1 MKKALVVVLALVMTL
16 SVVGLVSCA
25 GKTYEGEYKYEN
37 PYAKGNYYGAK
48 VKVTI
53 QGNVITNVE
62 LLSDSETGWTN
73 LSPNWTSN
81 GYAGGAAAEA
91 APDSQGKTNW
101 RKYGKD
107 MVASFTGLTTEE
119 VLGIKVFINKKGEP
133 YTTNDY
139 SIETIKYIPDQLAVV
154 MNGHGDFGK
163 GAGATQSS
171 ARVILAV
178 QNAILK
184 SQGKTENKN
193 CVLLDLG
200 TTATSYGLV
209 HGQGYVGQATVTV
222 KYGEIT
228 DAKLDETCLPTYITA
243 TGEADGTY
251 LVSGKVIDHG
261 SPATKT
267 FYKTVRFADVTME
280 YSTEEIDATYKQG
293 EEVKTTKVSKGYMV
307 GDKTML
313 EFFADEAN
321 CKKYAEAVANG
332 EVTVAT
338 ADGDKKDVMTAAALV
353 KSQNG
358 YWSGNKINAGQ
369 IGWKA
374 NVEATLK
381 YVKQYGFDGI
391 TAKDD
396 LKYQDGYDKN
406 SDKNKTDLMYNEWF
420 DKNGVATGATW
431 TDLWDYVNL
440 LHSAFNQAN
449 K

>member
-1 MKKALVVVLALVMTL
+1 MKKALVVVLALVMAL

-25 GKTYEGEYKYEN
+25 GKTYEGEYSYSN
-37 PYAKGNYYGAK
+37 WGHTYGAK
-48 VKVTI
+48 VKVTV

-62 LLSDSETGWTN
+62 LLPDSETKWINLSSNWTN
-73 LSPNWTSN
+73 APSASDPN
-81 GYAGGAAAEA
+81 AEA
-91 APDSQGKTNW
+91 YPDTAGKINW
-101 RKYGKD
+101 RQYGQA
-107 MVASFTGLTTEE
+107 MVDSFTGLTVDQ
-119 VLGIKVFINKKGEP
+119 VLGIKVYVNANGEP
-133 YTTNDY
+133 YTTRDY
-139 SIETIKYIPDQLAVV
+139 SIETIKYVPEQLALVV
-154 MNGHGDFGK
+154 NGYGEFTK
-163 GAGATQSS
+163 ETGATQSS
-171 ARVILAV
+171 SRVILAV
-178 QNAILK
+178 QNALLK
-184 SQGKTENKN
+184 YQTKTDKPENPN

-200 TTATSYGLV
+200 KSATAYGLV

-251 LVSGKVIDHG
+251 LVSGKLIDHG

-280 YSTEEIDATYKQG
+280 YSTEEIDATYTQNN
-293 EEVKTTKVSKGYMV
+293 EVKTTKVSKGYMV
-307 GDKTML
+307 GNKTML

-332 EVTVAT
+332 KVTVAT
-338 ADGDKKDVMTAAALV
+338 VDGDKKDIMTAAALV

-396 LKYQDGYDKN
+396 LKYQDGYDKD

-440 LHSAFNQAN
+440 LHNAFNQAN